1 MGARLC
7 QGTPPH
13 GVCGCLLSI
22 PGLGCTLP
30 SGSAIDHPKPYWQ
43 ASEQCAARDHPDPS
57 PQMEAL
63 GTAGQ
68 GTQAGSGSASNHAR
82 LHSALDPCLVA
93 VTMVMGA
100 WTAPP
105 PRKPAGAHRAP
116 RPPFLWPLRPPVGAA
131 SVREVSGRRRRR
143 RPLVRLHRV
152 RGRRIRVS
160 AEDVRAGARGGAE
173 RPKFLVTA
181 PGIVRPGRNV
191 TIGVELL
198 EHSPS
203 QVTVKVE
210 LVKMSAS
217 LTVSVL
223 EAEGVFEK
231 GSDFS
236 ESSFPRDECE
246 QLAHDQQDHVFL
258 REDENLELYFLPLG

>member
-1 MGARLC
+1 MCKNQTEQKTQPSASTGGPRRVCGSSGLLPGAEKGTTAALRLPS
-7 QGTPPH
+7 TPPAASH
-13 GVCGCLLSI
+13 
-22 PGLGCTLP
+22 TARP
-30 SGSAIDHPKPYWQ
+30 SFL
-43 ASEQCAARDHPDPS
+43 AAGAGGPRA
-57 PQMEAL
+57 EAPRRW
-63 GTAGQ
+63 
-68 GTQAGSGSASNHAR
+68 SGAPRSS
-82 LHSALDPCLVA
+82 L
-93 VTMVMGA
+93 
-100 WTAPP
+100 APP
-105 PRKPAGAHRAP
+105 QPAGAHRAP

-236 ESSFPRDECE
+236 ESSFPRDERE